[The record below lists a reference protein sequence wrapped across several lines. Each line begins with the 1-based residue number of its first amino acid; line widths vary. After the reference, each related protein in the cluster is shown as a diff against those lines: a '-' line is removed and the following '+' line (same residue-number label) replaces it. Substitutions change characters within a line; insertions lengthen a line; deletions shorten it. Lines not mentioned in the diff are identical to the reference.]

1 MNTTL
6 KADHPHLAELAAC
19 AKNITKRMPQEQPFK
34 DIVAVG
40 SIYNGVGGEGISP
53 RDRLWLKSA
62 IGAGAELGIGWAPDF
77 VLRQPNLD
85 LTGEDYL
92 DPQRKTPT
100 DVLITCF
107 IAAERLIS
115 RIKADPPL
123 ENFFK
128 PLGLAPLVKQSPHN
142 QPDSWRAAATRN
154 GARMIVCFHMRE
166 EIAAPQFEGGNYVV
180 WEENHPVK
188 SGLITTFGGDGRDHT
203 YQRDVLLRRDV
214 YDAVKAYQ
222 RHQRCGL

>member
-6 KADHPHLAELAAC
+6 KADHPHLAELAAY
-19 AKNITKRMPQEQPFK
+19 AKSITKRMPEGQPFR

-40 SIYNGVGGEGISP
+40 SIYNGVGGAGISP
-53 RDRLWLKSA
+53 RDKLWLRSA
-62 IGAGAELGIGWAPDF
+62 AGAGAELGIGWAPDF

-92 DPQRKTPT
+92 DPRRKTPT

-107 IAAERLIS
+107 IAAERLIN
-115 RIKADPPL
+115 RIKADPL
-123 ENFFK
+123 EDLLK

-154 GARMIVCFHMRE
+154 GARMIVCFHKRE
-166 EIAAPQFEGGNYVV
+166 EIAAPQFEGGDYVV

-188 SGLITTFGGDGRDHT
+188 SGLITSFCGDGRDHT

-214 YDAVKAYQ
+214 YDAAKAFQ
-222 RHQRCGL
+222 RQQRCGL